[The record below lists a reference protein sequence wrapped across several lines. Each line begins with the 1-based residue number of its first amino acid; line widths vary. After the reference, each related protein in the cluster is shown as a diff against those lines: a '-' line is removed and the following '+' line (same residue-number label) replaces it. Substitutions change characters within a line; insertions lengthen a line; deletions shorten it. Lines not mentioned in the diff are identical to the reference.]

1 MGAGFLLK
9 KWVKARMSRLFT
21 NYVGA
26 ASTGILVDM
35 GDLKLLTP
43 ISDLSLARHLSQ
55 NNAYNKP
62 LVDFLLKQITAESSV
77 LFIGTHIGSVLIPI
91 AQRCRSVVGVEANP
105 DTFKLLEQNLVLNG
119 VTNTKLHNQAAFDK
133 KGELTFMATRDN
145 TGGSKVQPQT
155 KGRFEFEYDAPTV
168 IKVPAKKLD
177 EVLEGQTFGLV
188 VMDIEGSEWRAL
200 KGMPTLMKNVSKLV
214 LEILPNHLENVAGV
228 SPADFF
234 SALPAHF
241 TSARPINVPEMKE
254 HYSKNDFLAMYAAV
268 VKHHFMDGID
278 VIFSA

>member
-1 MGAGFLLK
+1 MNKFKSLLLVLGMLISMIIVSGSVFAQK
-9 KWVKARMSRLFT
+9 GGPAPQLSCGGGYFT
-21 NYVGA
+21 DVPPG
-26 ASTGILVDM
+26 STFAD
-35 GDLKLLTP
+35 
-43 ISDLSLARHLSQ
+43 A
-55 NNAYNKP
+55 
-62 LVDFLLKQITAESSV
+62 VDFVICNGFMDAPWTDST
-77 LFIGTHIGSVLIPI
+77 FHP
-91 AQRCRSVVGVEANP
+91 N
-105 DTFKLLEQNLVLNG
+105 TFKLLEINVVLND
-119 VTNTKLHNQAAFDK
+119 VKNATLHNIAAWDSDTQLEFLASK
-133 KGELTFMATRDN
+133 DN
-145 TGGSKVQPQT
+145 TGGSKVQP
-155 KGRFEFEYDAPTV
+155 KSKDRFEFTYDTPTV
-168 IKVPAKKLD
+168 ISVPAKKLD

>member
-1 MGAGFLLK
+1 M
-9 KWVKARMSRLFT
+9 
-21 NYVGA
+21 
-26 ASTGILVDM
+26 
-35 GDLKLLTP
+35 LKLWLKAKISAFFHGYLGDGCKAFLVETQNGRLLLP
-43 ISDLSLARHLSQ
+43 SSDLSLTRSLSK
-55 NNAYNKP
+55 AGVYNKP
-62 LVDFLLKQITAESSV
+62 LLDTLLSLAKKDGRV
-77 LFIGTHIGSVLIPI
+77 LFVGTHVGSLLIPM
-91 AQRCRSVVGVEANP
+91 AKNCQSVTGIEANP
-105 DTFKLLEQNLVLNG
+105 NTFKLLEINVVLND
-119 VTNTKLHNQAAFDK
+119 VKNATLHNIAAWDSDTQLEFLASK
-133 KGELTFMATRDN
+133 DN
-145 TGGSKVQPQT
+145 TGGSKVQP
-155 KGRFEFEYDAPTV
+155 KSKDRFEFTYDTPTV
-168 IKVPAKKLD
+168 ISVPAKKLD